1 MANRVRTTL
10 VAGGLAGLVG
20 AIPSTVYLLVT
31 GGNVF
36 ASVNALAA
44 MVAGN
49 ELPVLHSVAVATAVH
64 ITLSFFWAS
73 VLVTLLPLR
82 APVVGAL
89 VASAIITILD
99 LKVIAPHYFAEAAA
113 LAFVPQLADHLAWGA
128 TVGAVLRASRKSP
141 GRKSLR

>member
-20 AIPSTVYLLVT
+20 VIPSTVYLLVT
-31 GGNVF
+31 GGDVF

-49 ELPVLHSVAVATAVH
+49 ELPVLRGVAVAAAVH
-64 ITLSFFWAS
+64 FALSFFWAS
-73 VLVTLLPLR
+73 VLVAFLPRR
-82 APVVGAL
+82 APVFGAL
-89 VASAIITILD
+89 VASTIITFLD

-113 LAFVPQLADHLAWGA
+113 LAFIPQLADHLAWGA
-128 TVGAVLRASRKSP
+128 TVGAVLRVRRKSP
-141 GRKSLR
+141 GKKA

>member
-31 GGNVF
+31 GGDVF
-36 ASVNALAA
+36 ASVNAIAA
-44 MVAGN
+44 MVAAN
-49 ELPVLHSVAVATAVH
+49 ELPVLHRVAVAAAVH
-64 ITLSFFWAS
+64 FALSFFWAS
-73 VLVTLLPLR
+73 VLVALVPRR
-82 APVVGAL
+82 APVFGAL
-89 VASAIITILD
+89 VASAIIAFLD

-128 TVGAVLRASRKSP
+128 TVGAVLRAHQKSP
-141 GRKSLR
+141 GKKA